1 MKYTKLILKKF
12 AKIKKVEI
20 ELSPFLLF
28 IGDNNSGKSYLMT
41 LIYGLIKYYEIE
53 KILFENENFI
63 LPCDIYK
70 KIEPT
75 IEKILKLIKITTI
88 KYF

>member
-12 AKIKKVEI
+12 GKIKKAEI
-20 ELSPFLLF
+20 ELSRFLLF
-28 IGDNNSGKSYLMT
+28 IGYNNSVKSYVMN
-41 LIYGLIKYYEIE
+41 LIYGLRKYYEIE